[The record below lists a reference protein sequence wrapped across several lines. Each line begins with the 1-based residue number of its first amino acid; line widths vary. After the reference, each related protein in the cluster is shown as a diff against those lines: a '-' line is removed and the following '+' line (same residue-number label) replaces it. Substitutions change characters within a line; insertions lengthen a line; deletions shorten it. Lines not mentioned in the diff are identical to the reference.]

1 MEGNKPRKRGRPP
14 DRRRTYMTQ
23 DSYGNVIREHLSPFK
38 VQKLTVGDVSTSD
51 QQNSL
56 LGQHDRLTGN
66 ISKQPHLADGV
77 DNPHSPVSHAQHRPP
92 AHCLVKTSKQTP
104 QELITS
110 LRKTPLKDAVL
121 VLAPTCVAKQDEKF
135 HFNKGMPPPWWPPA
149 VSFEVFTKKTQDELV
164 VLLLAL
170 MDHTRVKLGLLDD
183 FKRALRGAR
192 RK

>member
-1 MEGNKPRKRGRPP
+1 M
-14 DRRRTYMTQ
+14 
-23 DSYGNVIREHLSPFK
+23 
-38 VQKLTVGDVSTSD
+38 
-51 QQNSL
+51 
-56 LGQHDRLTGN
+56 
-66 ISKQPHLADGV
+66 

-104 QELITS
+104 QELITC

-121 VLAPTCVAKQDEKF
+121 VLAPTCVAKQDELF

-170 MDHTRVKLGLLDD
+170 MDHTRVELGLLDD